1 MKTLQKDRR
10 WSGMCVF
17 VLLALLSAYPVF
29 AQKEAAGPPSI
40 DGRPIPEYQ
49 LALNKALDTVFA
61 VLESINKE
69 NISEQNKKEKA
80 LAFAREFRFGQENKD
95 AMSIIDLQGNMIMDP
110 WKPDLE
116 GKGMKEFKDP
126 NGIPAFGRMLEIAN
140 DTGSGYLTY
149 LWPKYD
155 GKKPVPA
162 VASVRVYKPFG
173 WVVNA
178 LFYID
183 TIEAYE
189 PPIFMGAF
197 VTQIPTMDDQDATP
211 R

>member
-1 MKTLQKDRR
+1 
-10 WSGMCVF
+10 VF
-17 VLLALLSAYPVF
+17 IFLVILSAHPVF
-29 AQKEAAGPPSI
+29 AQKEAAGPPST
-40 DGRPIPEYQ
+40 DGRPVPEYQ
-49 LALNKALDTVFA
+49 LALNKALDTVFG
-61 VLESINKE
+61 VLESINSE

-80 LAFAREFRFGQENKD
+80 LAFGREFRFGQENKD
-95 AMSIIDLQGNMIMDP
+95 AMSIINLQGDLIMDP
-110 WKPDLE
+110 WKPGLE
-116 GKGMKEFKDP
+116 GKNMKGFKDT
-126 NGIPAFGRMLEIAN
+126 NGVPAFDRMLEIAN

-162 VASVRVYKPFG
+162 VASVRIYPPFG

-189 PPIFMGAF
+189 TPIFMGAF
-197 VTQIPTMDDQDATP
+197 VTQIPIMDDSAATP
-211 R
+211 Q